1 MGDKQAPNFTAHAV
15 IGSLLIFNTLVLGI
29 APAGPWDSTSFSV
42 GIIGL
47 IGLSLWYI
55 AWYRFTFERKGL
67 IPWLD
72 QWKDLAGTAPK
83 VVGIGILTLAMSWY
97 IGNYHQANLPEPT
110 GLVLLLIGSLISLSG
125 IYAILV
131 AGPLAD
137 TQLEE

>member
-1 MGDKQAPNFTAHAV
+1 MGGKEAPNFTAHAV
-15 IGSLLIFNTLVLGI
+15 IGSLLIFDTLVLGI

-47 IGLSLWYI
+47 IGLSLLYV
-55 AWYRFTFERKGL
+55 AWYRFIFERKGL

-83 VVGIGILTLAMSWY
+83 VLAIGLVTIAISWY
-97 IGNYHQANLPEPT
+97 IGNYQQTNLPEPT
-110 GLVLLLIGSLISLSG
+110 GLVLMLIGSLISLSG
-125 IYAILV
+125 IYAMLV

-137 TQLEE
+137 TQSEN